1 METSG
6 VKTTGYIIL
15 IVVVL
20 KVITGSLWPDFE
32 PGLGLLA
39 IIWIPLIAI
48 VVIAAV
54 MFWQDASNT
63 PVDTPGDRKD
73 GRRDP

>member
-1 METSG
+1 MKMTA
-6 VKTTGYIIL
+6 YIIAMV
-15 IVVVL
+15 IAL
-20 KVITGSLWPDFE
+20 KFITGRIWRNFE

>member
-1 METSG
+1 LR
-6 VKTTGYIIL
+6 KI
-15 IVVVL
+15 
-20 KVITGSLWPDFE
+20 
-32 PGLGLLA
+32 GLQLAGGA

-54 MFWQDASNT
+54 MFWQDASSR